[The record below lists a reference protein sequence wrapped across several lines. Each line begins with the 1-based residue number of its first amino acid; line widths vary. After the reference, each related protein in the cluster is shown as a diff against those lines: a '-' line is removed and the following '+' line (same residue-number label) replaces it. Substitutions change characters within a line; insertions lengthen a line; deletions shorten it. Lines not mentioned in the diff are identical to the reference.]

1 MNALSFDFLVLP
13 GIRGLTRVTNS
24 WSAIGTNTFWRRSK
38 AIDMGLFEPA
48 QAHVLPALESMENTT
63 CKLLVGLSGSKK
75 AKVVLIDDEAAA
87 KSRLETETW
96 LSKGR
101 NLSELVD

>member
-1 MNALSFDFLVLP
+1 
-13 GIRGLTRVTNS
+13 
-24 WSAIGTNTFWRRSK
+24 
-38 AIDMGLFEPA
+38 MGLFEPA

-101 NLSELVD
+101 NLSELVEPSGKRNRKQQRMSRMRFMHFFQN